1 VFLAALFAATGA
13 MTACGGPPA
22 LGGAPRPDPAIVAG
36 VAAATAAAV
45 TLADPHAADRRP
57 EKKEVDENQHEVDV
71 HENVSESALDRLDES
86 EVHDSDATTGQA
98 PPTTP
103 IVPAKRKP
111 PAKKATPATAQ
122 PATNGKTDV
131 AIPTPEDAAIR
142 YADPTKR

>member
-1 VFLAALFAATGA
+1 LLYLSSRYDPTSVATSVFIAMFASYVALDLAKRVRSTDRLLAIGWL
-13 MTACGGPPA
+13 
-22 LGGAPRPDPAIVAG
+22 LGGS
-36 VAAATAAAV
+36 ATMGTGIWSMHFV
-45 TLADPHAADRRP
+45 GMLAFRLPI
-57 EKKEVDENQHEVDV
+57 EVGY
-71 HENVSESALDRLDES
+71 SY
-86 EVHDSDATTGQA
+86 ATTGQA